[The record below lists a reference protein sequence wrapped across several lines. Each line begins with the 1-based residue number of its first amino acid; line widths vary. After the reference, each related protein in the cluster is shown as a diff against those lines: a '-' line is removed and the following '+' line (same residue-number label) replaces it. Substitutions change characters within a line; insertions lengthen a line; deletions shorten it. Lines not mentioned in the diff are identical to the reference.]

1 MKRFDHSLLKDP
13 RYFSDGRMDAHSD
26 HTYYRCEEER
36 EDGKTSFRHSL
47 NGLWKFHYA
56 RNYASAIPGFEEEA
70 YSCKDWEDIYVP
82 AHIQMEGYDAPQYAN
97 VQYPWEGHEEL
108 HPGQIPERFN
118 PVASYVSAT
127 EKRSEYLRTG
137 HVGSFPALS

>member
-1 MKRFDHSLLKDP
+1 MKKFDHSLLKDP

-56 RNYASAIPGFEEEA
+56 RNYASRW
-70 YSCKDWEDIYVP
+70 KDMMHRSMPMSSIRGKAMKNFIRDRSR
-82 AHIQMEGYDAPQYAN
+82 N
-97 VQYPWEGHEEL
+97 VLTRWQ
-108 HPGQIPERFN
+108 
-118 PVASYVSAT
+118 AM
-127 EKRSEYLRTG
+127 
-137 HVGSFPALS
+137 

>member
-47 NGLWKFHYA
+47 NGL
-56 RNYASAIPGFEEEA
+56 R
-70 YSCKDWEDIYVP
+70 
-82 AHIQMEGYDAPQYAN
+82 
-97 VQYPWEGHEEL
+97 
-108 HPGQIPERFN
+108 
-118 PVASYVSAT
+118 
-127 EKRSEYLRTG
+127 
-137 HVGSFPALS
+137 

>member
-1 MKRFDHSLLKDP
+1 MKKFDHSLLKDP

-56 RNYASAIPGFEEEA
+56 RNYASAITGFEEEA

-82 AHIQMEGYDAPQYAN
+82 AHIQMEGYDARSMPMSSIRGKAMKNFIRDRSRN
-97 VQYPWEGHEEL
+97 VLTRWQ
-108 HPGQIPERFN
+108 
-118 PVASYVSAT
+118 VM
-127 EKRSEYLRTG
+127 
-137 HVGSFPALS
+137 

>member
-1 MKRFDHSLLKDP
+1 MHGIMHL
-13 RYFSDGRMDAHSD
+13 H
-26 HTYYRCEEER
+26 
-36 EDGKTSFRHSL
+36 
-47 NGLWKFHYA
+47 
-56 RNYASAIPGFEEEA
+56 PGFEEEA

-118 PVASYVSAT
+118 PVASYVKYFHVPESMKGKKSICFIPGSR
-127 EKRSEYLRTG
+127 ERTG
-137 HVGSFPALS
+137 SVAQWNLWDTVKILLLRQNLSLRNI